1 MAAPRST
8 HFSAILHILWY
19 LKGTLFHRLYFSS
32 QSLLQLH
39 AYIDADWAGD
49 SIDRR
54 STTGYYFLL
63 GTSLISWRS
72 KKQTI
77 VARSSTEAKYCALV
91 ETTTELLWLRWLLQD
106 MGVSFSSATPIYCVA
121 HNDIFHERTKHVEI
135 DCHLVRHH
143 LL

>member
-1 MAAPRST
+1 MAAPCST
-8 HFSAILHILWY
+8 HFSAILRILWY

-91 ETTTELLWLRWLLQD
+91 ETTDGASL
-106 MGVSFSSATPIYCVA
+106 VA
-121 HNDIFHERTKHVEI
+121 MAVTRYGCLFFFCYSYIL
-135 DCHLVRHH
+135 CCS
-143 LL
+143 